1 MWNDGWGDE
10 DLKQKELSGYWNY
23 VSPKELHLRQVAK
36 DKKKKKNR
44 SRTRKFKKRY
54 G

>member
-1 MWNDGWGDE
+1 MDGVTT
-10 DLKQKELSGYWNY
+10 LYKKELSGYWNSI
-23 VSPKELHLRQVAK
+23 SPKELHLRQVAK